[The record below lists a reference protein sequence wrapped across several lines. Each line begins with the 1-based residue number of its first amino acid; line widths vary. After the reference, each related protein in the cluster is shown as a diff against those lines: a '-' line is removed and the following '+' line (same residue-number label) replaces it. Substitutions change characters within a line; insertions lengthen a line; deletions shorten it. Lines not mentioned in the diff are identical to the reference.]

1 MFEQERVIG
10 RLQRRIAADPAIVGC
25 FLGGSFGRRAE
36 DDYSDIDVALIFA
49 DDAARDRAWHERNEF
64 ARSVMPYVPLKAFD
78 GEHVR
83 PYLYITLFSNGSKI
97 DYRYESAVSLAPNP
111 WDGQIRILKDS
122 DGWAEQFQA
131 DSARLSKPQAAM
143 SSAELTRL
151 DQRFWVMYWD
161 ALRLLSRGDHDKP
174 FTIYLEILYFTLP
187 PLLAALPV
195 DDAAHEGLIGAYF
208 SRDTVETAKQ
218 LQGLLDAYVAA
229 RSAVIRRYHLQ
240 PMGDQAFESEIGR
253 LIQKLT

>member
-10 RLQRRIAADPAIVGC
+10 RLQRRVAADPAITAC

-36 DDYSDIDVALIFA
+36 DDYSDIDVALVFA
-49 DDAARDRAWHERNEF
+49 DDAARDRAWKDRKEF
-64 ARSVMPYVPLKAFD
+64 AKSVMPYVPLKAFD

-111 WDGQIRILKDS
+111 WDGQIRILKEN
-122 DGWAEQFQA
+122 DGWAERYKA

-143 SSAELTRL
+143 SSAELARL

-187 PLLAALPV
+187 PLLAALP
-195 DDAAHEGLIGAYF
+195 DDNVAHEGLISAFY
-208 SRDTVETAKQ
+208 SRNAGETAKQ
-218 LQGLLDAYVAA
+218 LQGLLDAYLAA

-240 PMGDQAFESEIGR
+240 PMGYHAFESEISR
-253 LIQKLT
+253 VIQKLT

>member
-78 GEHVR
+78 GKHVR

-131 DSARLSKPQAAM
+131 DSARLSDLPGNSLLHTAPMAGGAAGRRRG
-143 SSAELTRL
+143 TR
-151 DQRFWVMYWD
+151 R
-161 ALRLLSRGDHDKP
+161 ADKS
-174 FTIYLEILYFTLP
+174 L
-187 PLLAALPV
+187 
-195 DDAAHEGLIGAYF
+195 
-208 SRDTVETAKQ
+208 
-218 LQGLLDAYVAA
+218 
-229 RSAVIRRYHLQ
+229 LQ
-240 PMGDQAFESEIGR
+240 PGYCGNGKTAPGAAGRLRGSTIGR
-253 LIQKLT
+253 HPALSPAADGRPGV